1 MARPKKSA
9 KQKKGVPLKLAF
21 PVMQHIF
28 SHFERAASCSVFCVH
43 CLSKIELY
51 AMILFNNPMKGLWTS
66 NRWLGFFN
74 TELFLGGQSPEG
86 PCRLQL
92 LLDVK
97 VARALK
103 SPHRESNLLWQVISL
118 FFIPFTYIRHKV
130 HHQIIPAY
138 RTLKGP
144 LRLLY

>member
-1 MARPKKSA
+1 
-9 KQKKGVPLKLAF
+9 
-21 PVMQHIF
+21 MQHIF

-43 CLSKIELY
+43 YLSKIELY
-51 AMILFNNPMKGLWTS
+51 ALILFNNPMKGLWTS

-118 FFIPFTYIRHKV
+118 FFIPFWYKV
-130 HHQIIPAY
+130 HHQIIPH
-138 RTLKGP
+138 RTPSPCTMTSLIHVRGTCIKRQKITQHFP
-144 LRLLY
+144 RV